1 MNKATNW
8 PIDGGH
14 RAWVSTFGAWWAI
27 FITFGWV
34 NSLGVFQ
41 SYYEMSLLKDYS
53 PSAIAW
59 IASVQQ
65 CLIYSAGIVLGK
77 IFDGYGPRWLLIF
90 GGLAQVFGL
99 MMTSI
104 STKYYQVFL
113 SQAICSAIGASAVVY
128 GTLGA
133 LATWWKLRRGMA
145 YGIATSGSSIGGV
158 IFPVMVN
165 RLITRAGFGWTMR
178 AVAFIILLGGIVSVT
193 TIRSNRAHTPTPTN
207 LQTYITPLKDK
218 KFVLLC
224 LSMTMFGFGLFL
236 PFNFIPSAAQSL
248 GISWELSIY
257 AIAILNAVSVF
268 GRILPGFLADVFGR
282 FNTMVVCTAISAILT
297 LALWL
302 PGNNNAATLSFA
314 ACFGFF
320 SGCYV
325 SLTPALVIEVSPP
338 ADIGHRTGILYFII
352 SIGVLTGSPIA
363 GALVEANDGKYTYL
377 KIFAGVTMLAG
388 AVLIAVLR
396 VFIQHQAAETKLESV
411 NSAIEATGT
420 RW

>member
-1 MNKATNW
+1 MKEAPNW
-8 PIDGGH
+8 PIDGGSH
-14 RAWVSTFGAWWAI
+14 AWLSTFGAWWAI

-41 SYYEMSLLKDYS
+41 SYYEQTLLQDYS
-53 PSAIAW
+53 PSAISW

-77 IFDGYGPRWLLIF
+77 IFDGYGPRWLLII
-90 GGLAQVFGL
+90 GGLTQVFGL

-113 SQAICSAIGASAVVY
+113 AQAICSAVGASAVVY

-133 LATWWKLRRGMA
+133 LATWWKVRRATA

-165 RLITRAGFGWTMR
+165 RLIPRVGFGWTMR
-178 AVAFIILLGGIVSVT
+178 AVAFIILLGVAISAA
-193 TIRSNRAHTPTPTN
+193 TIRSNRAHAPTPFYFH
-207 LQTYITPLKDK
+207 TYTSPLKDK

-224 LSMTMFGFGLFL
+224 VSMTLFGFGLFL
-236 PFNFIPSAAQSL
+236 PFNFIPSAAQHL
-248 GISWELSIY
+248 GMSFEMSIY

-268 GRILPGFLADVFGR
+268 GRILPGFLADSFGR
-282 FNTMVVCTAISAILT
+282 FNMMMICTLVSAILT

-302 PGNNNAATLSFA
+302 PGNNNAATICFA
-314 ACFGFF
+314 AFFGFF

-325 SLTPALVIEVSPP
+325 SLTPALVVEVSPP
-338 ADIGHRTGILYFII
+338 AEIGHRTGVLYFFI

-363 GALVEANDGKYTYL
+363 GALVEANNGEYTYL
-377 KIFAGVTMLAG
+377 KIFAGITMLAG
-388 AVLIAVLR
+388 AVLIALLR
-396 VFIQHQAAETKLESV
+396 FYVHHLAAKAKPAESP
-411 NSAIEATGT
+411 IEGT
-420 RW
+420 EKQ